1 LAAERLQVTLLGGF
15 RVDTP
20 TGTIDVPVSAQRL
33 VAFLALQERP
43 VPRRQVAGTLWPDV
57 DDERSGA
64 ALRSTLW
71 RSRRCGD
78 LIAASR
84 DTLRLRPAVEVDA
97 VRLARYAS
105 VLVDE
110 LVGRMA
116 TSGVP
121 ADVRFDRELLPGWY
135 EDWVVEE
142 RERLRQ
148 LMLRALAALVPALI
162 AAGRSDEAVGLG
174 QQAVRLE
181 PLSETSHQ
189 SLIAAY
195 LAVGDRARALRQFD
209 EHASL
214 LLAELGLAP
223 SDATL
228 GLVRHLRRVRA

>member
-1 LAAERLQVTLLGGF
+1 MAAERLELTLLGGF

-57 DDERSGA
+57 DDDRSGA

-71 RSRRCGD
+71 RSQRCSD

-84 DTLRLRPAVEVDA
+84 DTLRLRPSIEVDA
-97 VRLARYAS
+97 CRLARFAG
-105 VLVDE
+105 VLVDHA
-110 LVGRMA
+110 A
-116 TSGVP
+116 TAGVP

-148 LMLRALAALVPALI
+148 IVLRALAALVPSLI
-162 AAGRSDEAVGLG
+162 EVGRADEAVGLG

-195 LAVGDRARALRQFD
+195 LAAGDRARALRQFD

-214 LLAELGLAP
+214 LRAELGLAP
-223 SDATL
+223 SEVTL
-228 GLVRHLRRVRA
+228 DLVRHLRPVMT